1 MREANPQRAETD
13 SSLTQLHLT
22 PAETA
27 RLRQVS
33 YERQLARGFKRPG
46 YTGTGAARFG
56 DAGPYKPVQSQIAV
70 LEEGEQKHM
79 QAGVSSLRGS
89 DEAASG
95 SRG

>member
-1 MREANPQRAETD
+1 MQVNPQCTEAD
-13 SSLTQLHLT
+13 PPLLQLHLT

-46 YTGTGAARFG
+46 YTGTGAARLG
-56 DAGPYKPVQSQIAV
+56 DAGPYKPAQSEIAV
-70 LEEGEQKHM
+70 LEEGGQKHM
-79 QAGVSSLRGS
+79 QAGVSTLRGS

-95 SRG
+95 SQV

>member
-1 MREANPQRAETD
+1 MKCTVAD
-13 SSLTQLHLT
+13 SLPSQLRLT

-46 YTGTGAARFG
+46 YTGTGPERFG
-56 DAGPYKPVQSQIAV
+56 DAGPYKPEQSRIAS

-79 QAGVSSLRGS
+79 QAGVSSLGGS

-95 SRG
+95 SRV

>member
-1 MREANPQRAETD
+1 MNRKCTQADVP
-13 SSLTQLHLT
+13 LLQLHLT
-22 PAETA
+22 PVETA

-33 YERQLARGFKRPG
+33 YERQLAHGFKRPG

-56 DAGPYKPVQSQIAV
+56 DAGPYKPAQSGISV
-70 LEEGEQKHM
+70 LEEGEQKNM

-95 SRG
+95 SRV